1 VNYLQQY
8 QQVLGLKTDGV
19 IGKMTAAAMMK
30 DLGITDK
37 LFFAHL
43 IGQMSHE
50 SGNFT
55 HARENLNYSGA
66 GLIKTW
72 PNRFNKSNAWQ
83 YHRQPEKIAN
93 KVYANRMGNGD
104 ESSGDGWKYRGIF
117 GLQLTGKD
125 NITRF
130 MSSIRVRPDADPE
143 TLLAD
148 PRNYF
153 LSGLFWFKD
162 NGVDKLCTAITDTC
176 IKNVSRR
183 VNGGLIG
190 IDDRIAKTKAIYK
203 ALSL

>member
-1 VNYLQQY
+1 MNYLQQY
-8 QQVLGLKTDGV
+8 QHALGLKPDGI

-43 IGQMSHE
+43 MAQMQHE

-55 HARENLNYSGA
+55 HARENLNYSA
-66 GLIKTW
+66 GDLIKRW
-72 PNRFNKSNAWQ
+72 PSRFNLSNAWQ
-83 YHRQPEKIAN
+83 YHRKPEKIAN
-93 KVYANRMGNGD
+93 YVYANRMGNGN

-130 MSSIRVRPDADPE
+130 MKSIGSPANTNPE

-162 NGVDKLCTAITDTC
+162 NGVDKLCTSITDDC
-176 IKNVSRR
+176 IKKVSKR
-183 VNGGLIG
+183 VNGGYNGL
-190 IDDRIAKTKAIYK
+190 DDRIAKTKAIYK

>member
-1 VNYLQQY
+1 VTYLQKY
-8 QQVLGLKTDGV
+8 QEVLGLKPDGV

-43 IGQMSHE
+43 IGQMAHE

-55 HARENLNYSGA
+55 HARENLNYSA
-66 GLIKTW
+66 DGLIKTW
-72 PNRFNKSNAWQ
+72 PARFNKSNAWQ

-93 KVYANRMGNGD
+93 KVYAGRMGNGD

-130 MSSIRVRPDADPE
+130 MKSIGVQPNTDPE

-162 NGVDKLCTAITDTC
+162 NGVDKLCTSITDDC
-176 IKNVSRR
+176 IKKVSKR
-183 VNGGLIG
+183 VNGGYIG
-190 IDDRIAKTKAIYK
+190 LDDRIAKTKAIYK
-203 ALSL
+203 ALNL